1 MSNENVNAQ
10 NNERMAAWYLQ
21 EAAWQQ
27 HVPRPPPIEIPA
39 PPELGDGRAMGG
51 APVTPPSYQPPVNPP
66 PAPRTDRRRP
76 ILNPEDE
83 SDDEEGPLVAENNA
97 QTARQRVLA
106 LTQAALNMPP
116 NAVDRWKLLQNSIT
130 ALNTVGD
137 PGGLAE
143 YVQSVLRDQHGL

>member
-1 MSNENVNAQ
+1 MSNENVNQQVSMTEQ
-10 NNERMAAWYLQ
+10 NNAWNL
-21 EAAWQQ
+21 A
-27 HVPRPPPIEIPA
+27 PRPPPVEIPPLPLEQLA
-39 PPELGDGRAMGG
+39 AFAAGG

-66 PAPRTDRRRP
+66 PAPRTDRHRP

-97 QTARQRVLA
+97 QTARERVLA

-130 ALNTVGD
+130 ALNMVGD